1 MARAIVQFTPP
12 HNGGIWYG
20 RCDHAVE
27 LQLELGG
34 KLVLAGDAN
43 GGSDLELFRLR
54 AIELGVDEDNIIL
67 AFNGHDKS
75 LKNTRGDARAS
86 ASKITDLDN
95 IDEVIV
101 VTCWYHAPRALI
113 ALDIELQTLGLT
125 KISVRTSVVE
135 PNIEVTD
142 EILANEMRGCCDYL
156 LGRPQVTRGE
166 VIGKPDFQAKPDQ
179 AMSGVS

>member
-1 MARAIVQFTPP
+1 MTRAIVMFTPP
-12 HNGGIWYG
+12 REAEIWYG

-27 LQLELGG
+27 LQREFGG
-34 KLVLAGDAN
+34 MLILAGDAN
-43 GGSDLELFRLR
+43 GGSDLELFRAR
-54 AIELGVDEDNIIL
+54 AIELGVNEDNIVI
-67 AFNGHDKS
+67 AFNGHDRS

-86 ASKITDLDN
+86 ATKIVELEG

-113 ALDIELQTLGLT
+113 ALDIELQALGLVGV
-125 KISVRTSVVE
+125 SVRTSVVE

-156 LGRPQVTRGE
+156 MGRPQVTRGE
-166 VIGKPDFQAKPDQ
+166 VIGKPDF
-179 AMSGVS
+179 V